1 MQEKYKIGKIT
12 LTQQALSAFVIG
24 ILMFVTTLIAFRGSK
39 KGITIALAY
48 LLMTFYN
55 TYMINCLVVG
65 ECKELAWALVVLM
78 SLTVL
83 LTIGTL
89 AKLGGKFA

>member
-1 MQEKYKIGKIT
+1 MPETYKIGKIT
-12 LTQQALSAFVIG
+12 LTQQALTAFILGIIMSVI
-24 ILMFVTTLIAFRGSK
+24 TLITLRGSK
-39 KGITIALAY
+39 KGVAIALAY

-65 ECKELAWALVVLM
+65 QCKELAWVLVVLM

-83 LTIGTL
+83 LAVGSFAKMGKL
-89 AKLGGKFA
+89 A

>member
-1 MQEKYKIGKIT
+1 MPETYKIGKIT
-12 LTQQALSAFVIG
+12 LSQQALTAFIIG
-24 ILMFVTTLIAFRGSK
+24 IVMSVMTIITFRKSK
-39 KGITIALAY
+39 KGLAIALGY

-65 ECKELAWALVVLM
+65 QCKELAWALVVLM

-83 LTIGTL
+83 IAVGAF
-89 AKLGGKFA
+89 AKLA